1 MEIKRFSFNM
11 FGVNTFVLW
20 DPATHDAA
28 IIDPGMIDNREIAE
42 IDSFI
47 ANNHLNVTHL
57 INTHLH
63 LDHTF
68 GNEYVKAKYG
78 LPVEAGIDDAELGA
92 YMEQQSRRFGLKYS
106 GGPIVIDQPLKDGDV
121 IKIGDGTLQVLHVPG
136 HSPGSVALYD
146 AADGFVIA
154 GDVLFRS
161 SIGRTDL
168 PGGDYATLIKSI
180 NDKLMTLPNDTVVYP
195 GHGPATK
202 IAIER
207 QLNPYI

>member
-1 MEIKRFSFNM
+1 M

-28 IIDPGMIDNREIAE
+28 IIDPGMIDSREIAE
-42 IDSFI
+42 IDNFI
-47 ANNHLNVTHL
+47 ADNHLNVTHL

-68 GNEYVKAKYG
+68 GNEHVKAKYG

-92 YMEQQSRRFGLKYS
+92 YMKQQSQRFGLKYS
-106 GGPIVIDQPLKDGDV
+106 GNPITIDRPLNDGDM
-121 IKIGDGTLQVLHVPG
+121 IKIGNGTLQVLHVPG

-180 NDKLMTLPNDTVVYP
+180 NDKLMTLPDDTVVYP

>member
-1 MEIKRFSFNM
+1 M

-20 DPATHDAA
+20 DPATRDAA
-28 IIDPGMIDNREIAE
+28 IIDPGMIGSREIAE
-42 IDSFI
+42 IDNFI
-47 ANNHLNVTHL
+47 ADNHLNVTHL

-68 GNEYVKAKYG
+68 GNEHVKSKYG

-92 YMEQQSRRFGLKYS
+92 YMKQQSQRFGLKYS
-106 GGPIVIDQPLKDGDV
+106 GNPITIDRPLNDGDM
-121 IKIGDGTLQVLHVPG
+121 IKIGNGTLQVLHVPG

-180 NDKLMTLPNDTVVYP
+180 NDKLMTLPDDTVVYP